1 MGEVPFYCLKFKEL
15 SKHGFN
21 QTRIQKENLLP
32 RQTITN
38 IKAGKN
44 ITLETLNKI
53 CVMCGLQ
60 PVKQSLDES
69 KYLNSKLD
77 ELNKVVYL
85 VIDDLDRCDVEYQS
99 KMFKVIRE
107 SMELHNCKMIFL
119 VDKTKFLTE
128 KQDTE

>member
-1 MGEVPFYCLKFKEL
+1 MRLCWKR
-15 SKHGFN
+15 N
-21 QTRIQKENLLP
+21 
-32 RQTITN
+32 
-38 IKAGKN
+38 
-44 ITLETLNKI
+44 
-53 CVMCGLQ
+53 
-60 PVKQSLDES
+60 KQSLDES